1 MLPILQ
7 VSKPCCGRNVCTSR
21 LLRMSR
27 KFTSLSTEIH
37 IKSKKFKKFKVKEVT
52 RKMLCFELG
61 MFLLNWFVYYL
72 TCGFIAS
79 TRAFNL
85 PTLAFNLETRAFSLQ
100 TRGLELVT
108 RGIELVTR
116 RFELVTRISELVTRN
131 M

>member
-21 LLRMSR
+21 LLRMRR
-27 KFTSLSTEIH
+27 KFTSLSNEIH
-37 IKSKKFKKFKVKEVT
+37 IKSKKLKSFVT

-116 RFELVTRISELVTRN
+116 RFELVTRISELATRN
-131 M
+131 L